1 MKTAPPPTRTPPRPD
16 RHNAAVEWGRGHKVL
31 TGLIAL
37 FLVIGLIGALTDSTE
52 AEPATDRSAEE
63 SPSPASTSEP
73 TVAPEPVIPTTT
85 VPRLV
90 GITLEKARRRVHA
103 SNLEMSVVRKLSHE
117 PRGTVLQ
124 QSVVRGRSVDEG
136 TSIQLVVAKPF
147 PRVPSLAGQRAKTA
161 GQNLEGAGYR
171 VEVRLQESSS
181 AAGTVIYSI
190 PAAGSEVK
198 PGAKITLIVAKAAPP
213 PPVPVASSSCH
224 PSYQGACLDPNASD
238 YDCAGGSGDGP
249 KYTGFVTVVG
259 YDEFGL
265 DADNDGAGCES

>member
-16 RHNAAVEWGRGHKVL
+16 KRNAAVEWGRGHKVL
-31 TGLIAL
+31 IGLIAL
-37 FLVIGLIGALTDSTE
+37 FLVIGLIGALTDTTE

-63 SPSPASTSEP
+63 SPSPASTPEP
-73 TVAPEPVIPTTT
+73 TVAPDPVVPTTK

-90 GITLEKARRRVHA
+90 GISLEKARRRLQA

-117 PRGTVLQ
+117 PGGTVLR
-124 QSVVRGRSVDEG
+124 QSVGGGRSVDEG

-147 PRVPSLAGQRAKTA
+147 PRVPGLAGQRTETA
-161 GQNLEGAGYR
+161 RQKLEGAGYR
-171 VEVRLQESSS
+171 VEIQLQESSS

-190 PAAGSEVK
+190 PAAGNEVK
-198 PGAKITLIVAKAAPP
+198 PGARITLIVAKAAPP
-213 PPVPVASSSCH
+213 PPAPVPSSSCH
-224 PSYQGACLDPNASD
+224 PSYKGACLDPNASD

-265 DADNDGAGCES
+265 DADNDGSGCES